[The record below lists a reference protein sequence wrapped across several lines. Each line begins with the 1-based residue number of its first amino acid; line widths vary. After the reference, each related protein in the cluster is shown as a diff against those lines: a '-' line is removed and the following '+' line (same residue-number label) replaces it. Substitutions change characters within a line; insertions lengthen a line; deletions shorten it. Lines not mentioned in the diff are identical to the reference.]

1 MLLLSFDIGEEKY
14 AIDTNNVIEITP
26 LVNLKTVPGSLHS
39 ICGLLNYHGTS
50 VPVVDIN
57 LLCDKS
63 NKADTLTT
71 RIIIVNYHDKHVI
84 GIKAD
89 NVTETLRANEAN
101 FKSSGIQLKTNNF
114 LGDISE
120 HDNSFLQ
127 LVNIDQLLSD
137 DVRNSLFPEDI
148 SALG

>member
-14 AIDTNNVIEITP
+14 AIDTSNIIEITP
-26 LVNLKTVPGSLHS
+26 LVRLKTVPGSLHG
-39 ICGLLNYHGTS
+39 ICGLLNYHGAS

-63 NKADTLTT
+63 NEINTLTT

-89 NVTETLRANEAN
+89 NVTETIRADEDN
-101 FKSSGIQLKTNNF
+101 FKSSGIKLSTNNF

-120 HDNSFLQ
+120 HDSSFLQ
-127 LVNIDQLLSD
+127 LVKIDQLLSD
-137 DVRNSLFPEDI
+137 AVRNSLFPEDI